1 MGALH
6 LNQASLSDGLAALI
20 RQIEPTRKT
29 GLVVIRRD
37 VGPLLDGLQAMLEEA
52 RHLETIADRAQWNEK
67 ARRDALRMRRAA
79 LETAIADGVVELFPV
94 APRPTATAPEGGAA

>member
-6 LNQASLSDGLAALI
+6 LEQASLSDGLAALI

-37 VGPLLDGLQAMLEEA
+37 VGPLLDGLQAMLDQA
-52 RHLETIADRAQWNEK
+52 RHLETIADREQWNRK
-67 ARRDALRMRRAA
+67 ALRDAQLARRAS
-79 LETAIADGVVELFPV
+79 LEDAIAEGVVELFPV
-94 APRPTATAPEGGAA
+94 APRASAMPPEGGAA